1 MSDPITALT
10 PCGILNQ
17 TVTPLLEEIQE
28 EVIEIEKHLHNY
40 EKWFGLADS
49 PVGETHRADRMGPG
63 ILPFTLTA
71 GNLTWGSWV
80 QVLGSDDTPVQAGKT
95 KYDLHRAI
103 ITDTTSTDP
112 FILQIISGES
122 ADFAAKLLAE
132 DFDEFPYVSASNNN
146 DSGISEIIDKRIDV
160 SGKCWIRCCA
170 IGANAPTLKLY
181 IGIHEYD
188 V

>member
-1 MSDPITALT
+1 MDGITAIT

-17 TVTPLLEEIQE
+17 TITPTINEMALEVSETE
-28 EVIEIEKHLHNY
+28 HHLHNY
-40 EKWFGLADS
+40 EKWLGLADS
-49 PVGETHRADRMGPG
+49 PVGEIHRADRMGPG

-71 GNLTWGSWV
+71 GNLTWGPWM
-80 QVLGSDDTPVQAGKT
+80 QVLGSEDTPIQAGKT
-95 KYDLHRAI
+95 KYDFHRAM

-112 FILQIISGES
+112 FIIQIINGES
-122 ADFAAKLLAE
+122 AEFAAKLLAE

-146 DSGISEIIDKRIDV
+146 DSGISDIIDKKIE
-160 SGKCWIRCCA
+160 SGCKCWMRCCA

-181 IGIHEYD
+181 IGIHEYE